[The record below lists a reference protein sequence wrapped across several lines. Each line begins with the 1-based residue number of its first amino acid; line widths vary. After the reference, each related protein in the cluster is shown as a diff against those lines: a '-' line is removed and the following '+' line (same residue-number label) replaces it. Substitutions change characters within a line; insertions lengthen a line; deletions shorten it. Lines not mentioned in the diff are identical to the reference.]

1 MLSRQSIARLVQD
14 SRPLVRGYSS
24 MEEQLQPNGF
34 DLTVGEIY
42 RLATPGHMGLDAN
55 DRAVSELELL
65 EFPTDGWLDLLPG
78 PYLVTFSEEVN
89 LPLSLMALCFP
100 RSSLIRSGVSIEAG
114 VGDAGYRGRFQA
126 LLVVHHPAGYRLQ
139 RGARVAQLVF
149 LPLDTP
155 ADQGYA
161 GAYLNEN
168 LINENLPAES

>member
-1 MLSRQSIARLVQD
+1 MLSRQSIARLLQD
-14 SRPLVRGYSS
+14 SSPLLRGYSS
-24 MEEQLQPNGF
+24 MEDQLQPNGF

-42 RLATPGHMGLDAN
+42 HLATPGHMGRDAN
-55 DRAVSELELL
+55 DRAVSELEIM

-78 PYLVTFSEEVN
+78 PYLVTFAEEVS
-89 LPLSLMALCFP
+89 LPLSLMALCLP
-100 RSSLIRSGVSIEAG
+100 RSSLIRSGVSIGTG

-149 LPLDTP
+149 FPLDTP

-168 LINENLPAES
+168 LPAES

>member
-1 MLSRQSIARLVQD
+1 MLSRQSIARLLQD
-14 SRPLVRGYSS
+14 SNPLLRRYSS

-42 RLATPGHMGLDAN
+42 RLATPGRMGQDAH
-55 DRAVSELELL
+55 DRAVSELDLL
-65 EFPTDGWLDLLPG
+65 EFSPDGWLDLLPG

-100 RSSLIRSGVSIEAG
+100 RSSLIRSGVSIGTG

-149 LPLDTP
+149 FPLDTP

-161 GAYLNEN
+161 GTYL
-168 LINENLPAES
+168 NENLPAES

>member
-14 SRPLVRGYSS
+14 SRPLLRGYSS

-42 RLATPGHMGLDAN
+42 RLATPGSMGRDAS
-55 DRAVSELELL
+55 DRAVSELEIM

-78 PYLVTFSEEVN
+78 PYLVTFSEEVS
-89 LPLSLMALCFP
+89 LPLSLMAICFP
-100 RSSLIRSGVSIEAG
+100 RSSLIRSGVSIGTG

-149 LPLDTP
+149 CPLDTP
-155 ADQGYA
+155 TEQGYA

-168 LINENLPAES
+168 LPAES

>member
-1 MLSRQSIARLVQD
+1 
-14 SRPLVRGYSS
+14 

-42 RLATPGHMGLDAN
+42 RLVTPGHMGRDAN
-55 DRAVSELELL
+55 DRTVSELEIL
-65 EFPTDGWLDLLPG
+65 EFPTDGWLDLIPG
-78 PYLVTFSEEVN
+78 PYLVTFAEEVS
-89 LPLSLMALCFP
+89 LPLSLMALCLP
-100 RSSLIRSGVSIEAG
+100 RSSLIRSGVSMGTG

-149 LPLDTP
+149 CPLDTP
-155 ADQGYA
+155 TEQGYA

-168 LINENLPAES
+168 LPAES